1 MFLGFTGH
9 SWNKDTEATLTP
21 GQTMQVDDRLSI
33 EYVGPRMEV
42 DTGKR
47 MIFAD
52 VRVMEHG
59 KFREQLSPAK
69 FIYKKTPE
77 SPTTEVS
84 MMHSIRDD
92 LYLVVGQMNPET
104 KTASLQIHVNSLVFF
119 IWFGAM
125 ILGFGSI
132 VCMWPELE
140 PQESRVWRAA
150 RGTAAVGASITLG
163 IILALLP
170 TPAFAQTSSSHAG
183 VVHIENSTE
192 RDIFS
197 QLRCMCGSCA
207 RDLLS
212 TCSCTEADEMREKI
226 RSKIQAGQTRDQIL
240 TDYSAEFGSD
250 ALAIPPNTGA
260 MRAIYMVPIAGITL
274 GTVGLAYLA
283 TRWKAKKSDS
293 GVAKHDKKKSADE
306 KDAYDARLDEEL
318 RDLDDDG

>member
-1 MFLGFTGH
+1 
-9 SWNKDTEATLTP
+9 
-21 GQTMQVDDRLSI
+21 
-33 EYVGPRMEV
+33 
-42 DTGKR
+42 
-47 MIFAD
+47 
-52 VRVMEHG
+52 
-59 KFREQLSPAK
+59 
-69 FIYKKTPE
+69 
-77 SPTTEVS
+77 
-84 MMHSIRDD
+84 
-92 LYLVVGQMNPET
+92 
-104 KTASLQIHVNSLVFF
+104 
-119 IWFGAM
+119 
-125 ILGFGSI
+125 
-132 VCMWPELE
+132 MWPELE

-293 GVAKHDKKKSADE
+293 GVGKHDKKKSADE